1 MTFQTE
7 FHQSLGL
14 VAGRSETEQDGR
26 REAANKCCLGASP
39 PSPLKHPCS
48 SLLSY
53 DPYEAAFGQQHTGRK
68 GGKEGGGREEGREGR
83 RGRRKEGERDE
94 GRKEGKREGGRR
106 PWQLRGVEFESFS
119 TGE

>member
-7 FHQSLGL
+7 FHKSLGL
-14 VAGRSETEQDGR
+14 VGGRSETEQDGR

-53 DPYEAAFGQQHTGRK
+53 DPYEAAFGQQHTGR
-68 GGKEGGGREEGREGR
+68 